1 MESNPLTEF
10 KQVCLSVLRDHI
22 KTGGDIGS
30 ITRKFITLA
39 SESSTNS
46 ILTNKIE
53 NDLTKWKDE
62 NPNSLALLVSLSSR
76 ILFKSKEKNID
87 LETIRKSLSEIGEE
101 LSSAGLIDVQMDDIK
116 KNHNI
121 VELLYSML
129 AIDVELYSKLK
140 EEVKEDE

>member
-116 KNHNI
+116 KNHSI